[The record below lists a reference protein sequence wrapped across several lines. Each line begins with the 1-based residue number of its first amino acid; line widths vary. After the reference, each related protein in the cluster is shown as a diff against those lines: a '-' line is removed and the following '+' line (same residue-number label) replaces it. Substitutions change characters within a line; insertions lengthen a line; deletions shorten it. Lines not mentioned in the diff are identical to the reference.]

1 MGQTPHNDSILTT
14 AIQQLLVII
23 PADKIF
29 LKDGNLYIAIGE
41 QAARGM
47 QQYKTILEA
56 ADWERG
62 HYRYSLYTTADIRQ
76 GLDAG
81 NLFFTTVFVPE
92 HLVYDSGQSMLPEP
106 LPRRITRIRQQ
117 SESEFSLGYRK
128 SVHFL
133 QGARYYLAEEEPEMA
148 AFMLHQSVELLLRGL
163 VLAMSGKELKSHLLG
178 ELLQHSSRYIS
189 GLQDIFG
196 NAAGKLEK
204 AYTCGRYSLHYRI
217 NESDVQLWA
226 GCVEILQG
234 KVYSSFTQTIVAYEK
249 SATVPGLSF
258 AQRLPAYAG

>member
-1 MGQTPHNDSILTT
+1 MGQTPHKDSILTT

-29 LKDGNLYIAIGE
+29 LKEGNLYIAIGE

-62 HYRYSLYTTADIRQ
+62 HYRYGLYTIADIRQ
-76 GLDAG
+76 GLDVG

-117 SESEFSLGYRK
+117 SQSEFSLGYRK

-133 QGARYYLAEEEPEMA
+133 QGARYYLSEKEPEMA

-178 ELLQHSSRYIS
+178 ELLHHGSRYVP
-189 GLQDIFG
+189 GLQELFITDI
-196 NAAGKLEK
+196 GKLEK
-204 AYTCGRYSLHYRI
+204 AYTCGRYAQHYQISKEDIQRLVMQV
-217 NESDVQLWA
+217 DT
-226 GCVEILQG
+226 LQDQ
-234 KVYSSFTQTIVAYEK
+234 VYSFFTQTIASYEQ
-249 SATVPGLSF
+249 SVTVL
-258 AQRLPAYAG
+258 

>member
-1 MGQTPHNDSILTT
+1 MGQTPHKDSILTT

-29 LKDGNLYIAIGE
+29 LKEGNLYIAIGE

-62 HYRYSLYTTADIRQ
+62 HYRYGLYTIADIRQ

-92 HLVYDSGQSMLPEP
+92 HLVHDSGQSMLPEP

-117 SESEFSLGYRK
+117 SEAEFSLGYRK

-133 QGARYYLAEEEPEMA
+133 QGARYYLSEKEPEMA

-178 ELLQHSSRYIS
+178 ELLLHGSRYVP
-189 GLQDIFG
+189 GLQELFSTDME
-196 NAAGKLEK
+196 KLEK
-204 AYTCGRYSLHYRI
+204 AYTCGRYSLHYGINIEEVRMLVTQVEMLQERVSEVFKAAMISYGQVVIRAEIPRQRI
-217 NESDVQLWA
+217 QLF
-226 GCVEILQG
+226 L
-234 KVYSSFTQTIVAYEK
+234 
-249 SATVPGLSF
+249 
-258 AQRLPAYAG
+258 